1 MEHEQVRQ
9 SFRTITIWLVKIDAM
24 DGSQEKII
32 STRKCMSQNE
42 GHSVAPRAH
51 LPFEFLMGTLATWMH
66 SDIQYKLSIHA
77 QIVCIWC
84 PGCIDIWLFDH
95 ILLRKGYESNTYAL
109 GDYRNFVR
117 ALPCIHSYP
126 HDCKTNVRTVVDM
139 SYCSKERQ
147 HNICNDHPYSLCN
160 K

>member
-1 MEHEQVRQ
+1 MKQQAKFQNH
-9 SFRTITIWLVKIDAM
+9 IWLVKIDAM

-32 STRKCMSQNE
+32 STRKCLSQNE
-42 GHSVAPRAH
+42 GHSVASRAH

-95 ILLRKGYESNTYAL
+95 ILLRKGYESNTLWEIIETSSELCLASTLIY
-109 GDYRNFVR
+109 
-117 ALPCIHSYP
+117 
-126 HDCKTNVRTVVDM
+126 TTVKQMYELLLTCLIVP
-139 SYCSKERQ
+139 RRG
-147 HNICNDHPYSLCN
+147 NITFAMIMLM
-160 K
+160 